1 MQKKML
7 FLFALV
13 LSLSPKSRS
22 EKKKHNKESKIGV
35 DRRKNSWATEHNK
48 VEYIASIMLR

>member
-22 EKKKHNKESKIGV
+22 EKKNIT
-35 DRRKNSWATEHNK
+35 KNQKLVSTAEKTLGPPNTIK
-48 VEYIASIMLR
+48 LNTLPA